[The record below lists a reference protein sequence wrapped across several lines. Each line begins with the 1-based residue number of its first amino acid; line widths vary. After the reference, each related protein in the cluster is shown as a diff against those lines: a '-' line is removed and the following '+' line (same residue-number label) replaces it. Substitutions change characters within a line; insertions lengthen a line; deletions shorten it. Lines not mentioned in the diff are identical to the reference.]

1 MSQRTDLNSQNKESN
16 ETLLL
21 AEIFDHIPSGL
32 ILVDRAGKI
41 FRANPAAQKL
51 LGGDLIGDAWLTV
64 IQRVFCL
71 RDDDGHEVSLRDG
84 RRVQVSTLPLKHQP
98 GQMVQI
104 TDLTETRR
112 LQEQVGHMQR
122 LSALGKMAASLAHQ
136 IRTPLSAAML
146 YGANLA
152 NRTLSPESRL
162 QFQQKLMDRLKELE
176 RQVSDVLLFARN
188 GDQQKV
194 EPVVLSDLLNQLQQ
208 RAESL
213 LHHHGAALNI
223 NAPKKEINLLLNSE
237 AITSALMNLL
247 ENAIQAE
254 GKQLLLTVEPEA
266 DHVMIRLVDNGKGI
280 SREQLSR
287 IFEPF
292 YTTRSK
298 GTGLGLAVVQAVI
311 QAHQGTIQASSLVG
325 EGSCLSIRLPYH
337 HVQLQQVRE
346 GAA

>member
-1 MSQRTDLNSQNKESN
+1 MSQITELHSHNKNSD

-41 FRANPAAQKL
+41 FRANPAANTL
-51 LGGDLIGDAWLTV
+51 LGGNLVGEAWLAV

-84 RRVQVSTLPLKHQP
+84 RRVQVSTLPLQHQP

-112 LQEQVGHMQR
+112 LQEQVSHMQR

-152 NRTLSPESRL
+152 NRTLTSESRL
-162 QFQQKLMDRLKELE
+162 QFQQKLMMRLKELE
-176 RQVSDVLLFARN
+176 HQVSDVLLFARN
-188 GDQQKV
+188 GHQQQV
-194 EPVVLSDLLNQLQQ
+194 EPIVLRDLLLQLQQ
-208 RAESL
+208 RAETL
-213 LHHHGAALNI
+213 MTTHHAVFTI
-223 NAPKKEINLLLNSE
+223 NMPDQSINLLANSE
-237 AITSALMNLL
+237 ALISALMNLID
-247 ENAIQAE
+247 NAVQAG

-266 DHVMIRLVDNGKGI
+266 EQVMIRLVDNGKGI
-280 SREQLSR
+280 PRDQLSR

-292 YTTRSK
+292 FTTRSR
-298 GTGLGLAVVQAVI
+298 GTGLGLAVVQSVI
-311 QAHQGTIQASSLVG
+311 QAHQGTIQATSLVG
-325 EGSCLSIRLPYH
+325 EGSCFSICLPYH
-337 HVQLQQVRE
+337 HVQLQQEQE